1 MVIPGYPDQSEMLE
15 IFRAHYEQYYPK
27 VLKHLYFLMGNNDF
41 NEDVAHDVFM
51 KYWDAPP
58 GSVEYPGAWLCKVAA
73 NLALNQIRSRKRGA
87 IREENLMA
95 EPQEIFTTE
104 DDLIRTEDV
113 RQVREVLSQLPE
125 DQRACLLLKFSGYSY
140 DEISQATG
148 VPRGN
153 VGQMIARG
161 KAKFTTLYQKAGG
174 QDVL

>member
-1 MVIPGYPDQSEMLE
+1 MIIPGYPEQSEMLE
-15 IFRAHYEQYYPK
+15 IFKAHYEQYYPK
-27 VLKHLYFLMGNNDF
+27 VLKHLYFIMGNNDF

-73 NLALNQIRSRKRGA
+73 NLALNQVRSRKRTVA
-87 IREENLMA
+87 REERLMA
-95 EPQEIFTTE
+95 EPQELITAE
-104 DDLIRTEDV
+104 DQIYRREDV
-113 RQVREVLSQLPE
+113 KQVREILSELPE
-125 DQRACLLLKFSGYSY
+125 DQRTCLLLKFSGYSY

-161 KAKFTTLYQKAGG
+161 KVKFTTLYQKAGG
-174 QDVL
+174 LNVL